1 MDEDVEAT
9 NFFEDSLYEDALVR
23 AEVAEARA
31 AELEAALAADRAA
44 AHAPGGG
51 VRHLESIMDLQN
63 DLHQRLALEFSVARI
78 GRVSCLA
85 IVAILDVALAR
96 AAELEAALAAERAAH
111 QWRPFHVNGDHPI
124 GVPIEAIV
132 VVEDDNDNLTW
143 GFDVR
148 FWRPAAPQE
157 PTP

>member
-23 AEVAEARA
+23 AEVAE
-31 AELEAALAADRAA
+31 
-44 AHAPGGG
+44 
-51 VRHLESIMDLQN
+51 
-63 DLHQRLALEFSVARI
+63 
-78 GRVSCLA
+78 
-85 IVAILDVALAR
+85 AR